1 MESQPITKEDPPLT
15 RKIKKHFAWK
25 KEQET
30 QALGKKAQGPGK
42 RKKKPQ
48 TSCKSRAIELAL
60 IAETPPMFIMRSM
73 IILQSQAS
81 ILQSQTSILQSKFS
95 LTQIRENPIRN
106 MDYHLREMK
115 NSITFAVEIITINI
129 LQT

>member
-42 RKKKPQ
+42 KEEK
-48 TSCKSRAIELAL
+48 TSNIVQVESNRACSNCRDAADVHHAKHDKHHRASRE
-60 IAETPPMFIMRSM
+60 
-73 IILQSQAS
+73 Q
-81 ILQSQTSILQSKFS
+81 
-95 LTQIRENPIRN
+95 
-106 MDYHLREMK
+106 
-115 NSITFAVEIITINI
+115 
-129 LQT
+129 